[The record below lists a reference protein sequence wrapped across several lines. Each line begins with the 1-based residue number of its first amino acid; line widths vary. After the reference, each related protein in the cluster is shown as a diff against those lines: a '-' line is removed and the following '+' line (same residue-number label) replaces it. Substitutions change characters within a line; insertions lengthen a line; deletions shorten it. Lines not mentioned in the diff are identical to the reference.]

1 MCEAPMDL
9 GVKQESFAGPRALFL
24 EGINEIRGNSFSHN
38 RVRGMTTHT
47 FMSDSKS
54 NSVAARKQV

>member
-9 GVKQESFAGPRALFL
+9 GVKKESFAGPRALFL
-24 EGINEIRGNSFSHN
+24 GTNEIRGNSFSHN

-54 NSVAARKQV
+54 NSAAARKQV